1 MAGHPEGQ
9 LMFGD
14 RIQSSL
20 KRATTLAGWLT
31 GAMMAPE
38 AAEAMEGLVVDDKS
52 GKPLANVTLSVV
64 GRMQTATSDADG
76 KFVLVPDPKPPF
88 DLLAIL
94 PGSGY
99 MKPVTVEEIPASGPL
114 VVRLEPIG
122 QEWVTVTAEAA
133 PGIRVAPAAATT
145 LVSDADM
152 RSREVR
158 NLTQALENVP
168 GVTNVSEGQAA
179 APAIRGLAQ
188 ARSLVLIDGARV
200 TAERRIGPSAT
211 FLDPFVLEG
220 VEVAR
225 GPGSVSYGS
234 DALGG
239 VIMARTRRPAPGAP
253 LSFELAGTIGTGVPQ
268 ARAGFQVAS
277 GIADEAGILFSAHYR
292 EFEDYDSPEGE
303 VLNSGA
309 TDYGFLL
316 AFTQKAPG
324 GLVSLSVE
332 ADYGRDIERPRTN
345 SSEVRFYYPTE
356 DSLRMTATYESG
368 PVIGFDAT
376 ELALFIGDYAIV
388 TDQDAFG
395 TATTPRQTL
404 RADVS
409 ANDFELRAIG
419 EKHWGQAQFEFGLDF
434 NGRFDLNA
442 DDVTIDYDLAGN
454 QTQESTFTT
463 IEDARRIDAGIF
475 VTVDGAVSKVVTLA
489 GGLRFDSVRS
499 TNEGGYFGDI
509 TVSNSEPSGFAA
521 LTLGPWGGFSTTVQ
535 YAHGF
540 RDARLSDRFFRGVTG
555 AGFIIG
561 NPDLEP
567 ETSDQFDLAFRYAV
581 GRWRPALYLYHY
593 DIDNLIE
600 RYEDPSQPDFF
611 FFRNRG
617 TARIRGVELEVQAE
631 LPWQVT
637 LLISGTVADG
647 QALDDGAALDDISP
661 ETATVQARKSFGDR
675 FWLQLRTGW
684 VGELD
689 EPGPNEVARED
700 YTLVDLS
707 AGWRITKSFELS
719 LLVRNLLDETYLL
732 TPDRRSPLAPGVSG
746 MLSARF
752 TF

>member
-1 MAGHPEGQ
+1 
-9 LMFGD
+9 
-14 RIQSSL
+14 
-20 KRATTLAGWLT
+20 
-31 GAMMAPE
+31 
-38 AAEAMEGLVVDDKS
+38 
-52 GKPLANVTLSVV
+52 
-64 GRMQTATSDADG
+64 MQTATSDADG
-76 KFVLVPDPKPPF
+76 KFVLIPDPKPPF
-88 DLLAIL
+88 DLVAIL
-94 PGSGY
+94 PGAGY
-99 MKPVTVEEIPASGPL
+99 MKPVTVEEVPASGPV

-122 QEWVTVTAEAA
+122 QESVTVTAEAA

-158 NLTQALENVP
+158 NLTQAVENVP

-188 ARSLVLIDGARV
+188 ARSLLLIDGSRV

-211 FLDPFVLEG
+211 FLDPFVLDG

-239 VIMARTRRPAPGAP
+239 VIMARTRRPGTGAP
-253 LSFELAGTIGTGVPQ
+253 LSFDVVGTLGAGVPQ
-268 ARAGFQVAS
+268 VRAGFQVAS
-277 GIADEAGILFSAHYR
+277 GIGDDAGVLFSAHYR
-292 EFEDYDSPEGE
+292 TFDDYDSPEGE

-309 TDYGFLL
+309 TDFGLLL

-324 GLVSLSVE
+324 GLVSIALQG
-332 ADYGRDIERPRTN
+332 DFGRDIERPRTD
-345 SSEVRFYYPTE
+345 SSVVRFYYPTE
-356 DSLRMTATYESG
+356 DSLRLTATYESG
-368 PVIGFDAT
+368 PVVGFDAT
-376 ELALFIGDYAIV
+376 ELALFVGDYAIV
-388 TDQDAFG
+388 TDQDTFG
-395 TATTPRQTL
+395 TSTNPRQTL

-419 EKHWGQAQFEFGLDF
+419 EKHWGQAQFEFGVDA
-434 NGRFDLNA
+434 NGRFDLHA
-442 DDVTIDYDLAGN
+442 DDVTIDYDIAGN

-463 IEDARRIDAGIF
+463 IEDARRIDAGLF

-499 TNEGGYFGDI
+499 TNEGGYFGD
-509 TVSNSEPSGFAA
+509 TAVSNSEPSGFVA
-521 LTLGPWGGFSTTVQ
+521 LTLGPWGGFSTTAQ

-555 AGFIIG
+555 AGFITG
-561 NPDLEP
+561 NPELEP
-567 ETSDQFDLAFRYAV
+567 ETSEQFDLAFRYAL

-593 DIDNLIE
+593 DVDNLIE
-600 RYEDPSQPDFF
+600 RYEDPLQPDFF
-611 FFRNRG
+611 YFRNRG
-617 TARIRGVELEVQAE
+617 TARIRGAELEVQAE
-631 LPWQVT
+631 LPWDVT
-637 LLISGTVADG
+637 LLLSGTVSDG
-647 QALDDGAALDDISP
+647 EALDDGTPLDDITA

-675 FWLQLRTGW
+675 AWLQLRAGW

-689 EPGPNEVARED
+689 QPGPNEVARED
-700 YTLVDLS
+700 YTLVDAA

-719 LLVRNLLDETYLL
+719 LLVRNLLDNTYVL
-732 TPDRRSPLAPGVSG
+732 TPDRRSPLAPGISAAVSG
-746 MLSARF
+746 RL